1 MNSGRIFKRCKNN
14 SPKRETLEEK
24 QRLLAISKQ
33 IITEANASI
42 EEFRRRLSLL
52 LMLKK

>member
-1 MNSGRIFKRCKNN
+1 MSFDELRSDFQAVQKEFAEA
-14 SPKRETLEEK
+14 ETLDEK

-42 EEFRRRLSLL
+42 EEFRRRLSLY
-52 LMLKK
+52 